1 MISPDLVNEEVQAI
15 KKELLKRPKPWSHR
29 LAPKVYNWKSSLND
43 SWVKLYGPKCFKKA
57 LNNDALR
64 LNGHNLNNSKEF
76 LHSLKK
82 IKMKIVNEEDDR
94 DQIISCKRIRLNQ
107 ISHGI
112 DLIGQNE
119 YIRQKMSRTR
129 TRSQNSTPIKR
140 K

>member
-1 MISPDLVNEEVQAI
+1 MISPDLANEDVQAI
-15 KKELLKRPKPWSHR
+15 KKELQKRPKPWSHR
-29 LAPKVYNWKSSLND
+29 LAPKIYNWKSSLND
-43 SWVKLYGPKCFKKA
+43 SWVKLYGPKFFKKA

-82 IKMKIVNEEDDR
+82 IKMRIANEEENKDH
-94 DQIISCKRIRLNQ
+94 IVSNKAIKLNQ

-119 YIRQKMSRTR
+119 YIRLKMSRTR
-129 TRSQNSTPIKR
+129 TRSQNSTPSKR